1 MAKSLKDIPEY
12 DRPRERLVKKGITAL
27 SNEDLLMVILGRG
40 MQGVDV
46 KSLARSILK
55 EIQKEPENVT
65 LDRLTNIKGIGIA
78 KAAQILASFEFA
90 KRFLIKEGVTIQKT
104 EDVLKLVEDMRN
116 KKQEHFITLTLNGA
130 STLIEKR
137 TVFIGTVTESIVH
150 PREIFA
156 DAITD
161 RASGIIFVHNHPLDD
176 PQPSNADIAITNRLC
191 EVAKVV
197 GIEVIDHIIVS
208 KDDYFSFQRKGLLN
222 KKED

>member
-12 DRPRERLVKKGITAL
+12 DRPRERLVKKGISAL

-46 KSLARSILK
+46 KSLARNILK

-208 KDDYFSFQRKGLLN
+208 KDDYFSFQRKGLLT
-222 KKED
+222 

>member
-46 KSLARSILK
+46 KSLARNILK

-104 EDVLKLVEDMRN
+104 EDV
-116 KKQEHFITLTLNGA
+116 
-130 STLIEKR
+130 
-137 TVFIGTVTESIVH
+137 
-150 PREIFA
+150 
-156 DAITD
+156 
-161 RASGIIFVHNHPLDD
+161 
-176 PQPSNADIAITNRLC
+176 
-191 EVAKVV
+191 
-197 GIEVIDHIIVS
+197 
-208 KDDYFSFQRKGLLN
+208 
-222 KKED
+222 